1 MPHLYTLREKHY
13 WFLDGI
19 PLMQHFTVLQDDGE
33 QGWQAAYLAYH
44 IASRLGAPIRVLLT
58 ESSSD
63 KNARAQRAAQVKVG
77 GRAAKV
83 TVETR
88 LVTDFSVNTVAE
100 NCKNTN
106 GLFIPRHLIP
116 DEKAARRFLKT
127 LSCPLWLVSA
137 ESAMDGMAVLIGD
150 PALDEALTRYAMTLS
165 GRIKLPLAGFVH
177 KDEYSLISKSN
188 PDIIW
193 QALTEL
199 SSIEIT
205 TALSQVNASLLFLSI
220 AHFSLTDKLP
230 INFVIYTES

>member
-1 MPHLYTLREKHY
+1 
-13 WFLDGI
+13 
-19 PLMQHFTVLQDDGE
+19 
-33 QGWQAAYLAYH
+33 
-44 IASRLGAPIRVLLT
+44 
-58 ESSSD
+58 
-63 KNARAQRAAQVKVG
+63 
-77 GRAAKV
+77 
-83 TVETR
+83 
-88 LVTDFSVNTVAE
+88 
-100 NCKNTN
+100 
-106 GLFIPRHLIP
+106 
-116 DEKAARRFLKT
+116 
-127 LSCPLWLVSA
+127 
-137 ESAMDGMAVLIGD
+137 MDGMAVLIGD